1 MAAPVRQ
8 PLVMPRSRLWRA
20 LDPRSRKVRRTWV
33 MVAGVVLALLG
44 LLWFLQGIGVV
55 GGSFMSGEPVW
66 AIIGLVLL
74 LFAGRLLVE
83 ALRGNRS

>member
-1 MAAPVRQ
+1 M
-8 PLVMPRSRLWRA
+8 
-20 LDPRSRKVRRTWV
+20 RRTWV
-33 MVAGVVLALLG
+33 TIAGVVLALLG
-44 LLWFLQGIGVV
+44 LLWFLQGVGVI

-74 LFAGRLLVE
+74 LLAARLLVE

>member
-1 MAAPVRQ
+1 V
-8 PLVMPRSRLWRA
+8 
-20 LDPRSRKVRRTWV
+20 T
-33 MVAGVVLALLG
+33 VAGVVLALLG

-55 GGSFMSGEPVW
+55 KGSFMTGEPVW

-74 LFAGRLLVE
+74 ALAARLLAE

>member
-1 MAAPVRQ
+1 VT
-8 PLVMPRSRLWRA
+8 VI
-20 LDPRSRKVRRTWV
+20 
-33 MVAGVVLALLG
+33 GVVLALLG

-66 AIIGLVLL
+66 AVIGLVMLVL
-74 LFAGRLLVE
+74 AGRLLVE

>member
-1 MAAPVRQ
+1 
-8 PLVMPRSRLWRA
+8 MPCSRR
-20 LDPRSRKVRRTWV
+20 PGRRTRGSQKVRRTWV
-33 MVAGVVLALLG
+33 TIAGVVLALLG
-44 LLWFLQGIGVV
+44 LLWFLQGVGVI

-74 LFAGRLLVE
+74 LLAARLLVE

>member
-1 MAAPVRQ
+1 V
-8 PLVMPRSRLWRA
+8 
-20 LDPRSRKVRRTWV
+20 T
-33 MVAGVVLALLG
+33 VAGVVLALLG
-44 LLWFLQGIGVV
+44 LLWFLQGVGVI

-74 LFAGRLLVE
+74 LLAARLLVE

>member
-1 MAAPVRQ
+1 
-8 PLVMPRSRLWRA
+8 L
-20 LDPRSRKVRRTWV
+20 KVRRTWV
-33 MVAGVVLALLG
+33 TIAGVVLALLG
-44 LLWFLQGIGVV
+44 LLWFLQGVGVI

-74 LFAGRLLVE
+74 LLAARLLVE